1 MEPSVLINRLGSL
14 LGLLVIALDNC
25 GASEADFPTR
35 APLPLLVLV
44 GGEVVHVGDV
54 DELELHCGGGSSD
67 VPGVRVI
74 CTLTE

>member
-14 LGLLVIALDNC
+14 LGHLVIPFTDTRT
-25 GASEADFPTR
+25 SHRDFSTR

-54 DELELHCGGGSSD
+54 DELELHCSGGSSD
-67 VPGVRVI
+67 MPGVRVI